1 MQIVMIKN
9 EAETLDGQVLP
20 RWRYYTFFRVLEEH
34 DDFVMIVDNNMKA
47 YEFSKDN
54 IERHI

>member
-1 MQIVMIKN
+1 MIKN
-9 EAETLDGQVLP
+9 EDETLDGQVLP

-34 DDFVMIVDNNMKA
+34 DDFVMVVDHNMKA

-54 IERHI
+54 IERYI